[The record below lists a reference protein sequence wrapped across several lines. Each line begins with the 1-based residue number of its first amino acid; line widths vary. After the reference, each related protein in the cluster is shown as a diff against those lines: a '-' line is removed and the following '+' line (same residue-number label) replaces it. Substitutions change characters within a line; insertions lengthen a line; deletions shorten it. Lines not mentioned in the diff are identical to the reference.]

1 MKGVLEGI
9 RVLELSFALNGP
21 IAGRILAELGA
32 EVIKI
37 EPPWGSARDFA
48 PIVNGESI
56 NFIFIN
62 ANKKF
67 ITLNLKTKEG
77 VEIFK
82 KLVKVSDVV
91 LTNYRPGVLDKL
103 GIGYEDLK
111 KIKNDIIFV
120 SSSGFG
126 YNNPYSSL
134 PAYDYIIQAMVGMY
148 GVTGLEDLP
157 IKTGPA
163 ILDVLSGTFAA
174 LATLAAIY
182 YKSLTGKGQFVD
194 IAMFDVGLY
203 AMIENIAGV
212 MFEGKGS
219 RFDKRLGN
227 RHPVTAPYA
236 LYKTKDG
243 YVFIATASDEQFHKL
258 CKAMKMEHLIND
270 KRFLTNDDRV
280 KHVEELDAIINQWTS
295 SKSSKEV
302 VNILRGYDIAVA
314 EIKQPSDVLKEP
326 LISIRNML
334 VDVTHPKL
342 GNIKILGSPLKLSET
357 PGIVK
362 EPGYPIGYHNT
373 EIYKKLLNMSERE
386 IEELKLKGI
395 I

>member
-1 MKGVLEGI
+1 MTGVLEGI
-9 RVLELSFALNGP
+9 RVLELTFALNGP
-21 IAGRILAELGA
+21 LAGRILAELGA
-32 EVIKI
+32 EVIKV

-48 PIVNGESI
+48 PVVKGESV
-56 NFIFIN
+56 NFAFIN

-67 ITLNLKTKEG
+67 ITLNLKTEKG
-77 VEIFK
+77 IEIFK
-82 KLVKVSDVV
+82 RLVKVSDII

-103 GIGYEDLK
+103 GIGYNDVK

-174 LATLAAIY
+174 LATLAALY
-182 YKSLTGKGQFVD
+182 YKLLTGKGQFVD

-243 YVFIATASDEQFHKL
+243 FVFIATASDEQFGKL
-258 CKAMKMEHLIND
+258 CKAMNMEWLVND
-270 KRFLTNDDRV
+270 RRFITNEDRL
-280 KHVEELDAIINQWTS
+280 KHVEELDAIINEWTS

-302 VNILRGYDIAVA
+302 VDILRKYDIAVA
-314 EIKQPSDVLKEP
+314 EVKQPSDALKEP
-326 LISIRNML
+326 LVAIRNML
-334 VDVTHPKL
+334 VQVKHPKL
-342 GNIKILGSPLKLSET
+342 GDIKIVGSPLKLSET

-362 EPGYPIGYHNT
+362 EAGYPIGYHNM
-373 EIYKKLLNMSERE
+373 EIYKGLLNMSEKE
-386 IEELKLKGI
+386 IEELKINGI

>member
-1 MKGVLEGI
+1 MSGVLEGI
-9 RVLELSFALNGP
+9 RILELTFALNGP
-21 IAGRILAELGA
+21 LAGRILAELGA

-48 PIVNGESI
+48 PVVNGESA
-56 NFIFIN
+56 NFTFIN

-67 ITLNLKTKEG
+67 ITLNLKTEKG
-77 VEIFK
+77 IEIFK
-82 KLVKVSDVV
+82 RLVKISDVI

-103 GIGYEDLK
+103 GIGYEDVK

-174 LATLAAIY
+174 LATIAALY
-182 YKSLTGKGQFVD
+182 YKLLTRKGQFVD

-236 LYKTKDG
+236 LYNAKDG
-243 YVFIATASDEQFHKL
+243 YVFIATASDEQFNKL
-258 CKAMKMEHLIND
+258 CKAMNMEWLVND
-270 KRFLTNDDRV
+270 RRFITNEDRV
-280 KHVEELDAIINQWTS
+280 KHVEELDAIINEWTS

-302 VNILRGYDIAVA
+302 VDILRKYDIAVA
-314 EIKQPSDVLKEP
+314 EVKQPSDALKEP
-326 LISIRNML
+326 LVALRNML
-334 VDVTHPKL
+334 VQVKHPKL

-362 EPGYPIGYHNT
+362 EAGYPIGYHNI
-373 EIYKKLLNMSERE
+373 EIYKGLLNMPEKE
-386 IEELKLKGI
+386 IEELKLNRI